1 MACSFCKNDVPAPSV
16 VTPIGVAGALAL
28 ALLGPITV
36 TSAHAG
42 LADVIGASAQCADGV
57 CRFVVTVRHA
67 DEGWNHY
74 ANAWE
79 VLAPDGTLIATR
91 VLEHP
96 HVAEQPFTRELRGV
110 AIPAGVTSV
119 RIRARDSVHG
129 YGGRE
134 VLVPIESK

>member
-1 MACSFCKNDVPAPSV
+1 MPALNAELCVSS
-16 VTPIGVAGALAL
+16 TRAAARLAL
-28 ALLGPITV
+28 ALLGPIAAAP
-36 TSAHAG
+36 AHAG
-42 LADVIGASAQCADGV
+42 LADVTGAYAECTGSV

-67 DEGWNHY
+67 DAGWSHY

-79 VLAPDGTLIATR
+79 VLTPDGALIATR

-110 AIPAGVTSV
+110 AIPPGVTRV

-134 VLVPIESK
+134 AVVAIPSPR

>member
-1 MACSFCKNDVPAPSV
+1 MRASGLRGVVPAAV
-16 VTPIGVAGALAL
+16 LATL
-28 ALLGPITV
+28 A
-36 TSAHAG
+36 SARADAG
-42 LADVIGASAQCADGV
+42 LADVTAASASCADRV
-57 CRFVVTVRHA
+57 CTFVVTVRHA

-79 VLAPDGTLIATR
+79 VVAPDGTVLATR

-96 HVAEQPFTRELRGV
+96 HVDEQPFTRELRGV
-110 AIPAGVTSV
+110 VIPAGVVSV

-134 VLVPIESK
+134 VVVPIESSDPAPSR

>member
-1 MACSFCKNDVPAPSV
+1 MRSLALSPLLLVA
-16 VTPIGVAGALAL
+16 VAGA
-28 ALLGPITV
+28 
-36 TSAHAG
+36 SHAG
-42 LADVIGASAQCADGV
+42 LADVLSASASCASSV
-57 CRFVVTVRHA
+57 CSFSVTVQHA

-79 VLAPDGTLIATR
+79 VLLPDGSVLATR

-96 HVAEQPFTRELRGV
+96 HVAEQPFTRELRDVTVPPG
-110 AIPAGVTSV
+110 ITSV

-134 VLVPIESK
+134 VVVPLGK